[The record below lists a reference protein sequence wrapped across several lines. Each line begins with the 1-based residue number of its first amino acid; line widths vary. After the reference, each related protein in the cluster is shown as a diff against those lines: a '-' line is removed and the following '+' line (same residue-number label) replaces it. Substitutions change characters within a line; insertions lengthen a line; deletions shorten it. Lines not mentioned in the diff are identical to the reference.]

1 MPVGTVPP
9 VKGMLRKKLFF
20 DVTMG
25 IGSGMVFALA
35 FWYGV
40 HIPRIEKRDI
50 FYAKLEKERGA

>member
-1 MPVGTVPP
+1 MSFTPLGLLIMPVGTVPP

-40 HIPRIEKRDI
+40 HIPRIEKRM
-50 FYAKLEKERGA
+50 Y

>member
-40 HIPRIEKRDI
+40 HIPRIEKRM
-50 FYAKLEKERGA
+50 Y